1 MPILNFKEYSL
12 DMPEDVYL
20 PSEDTDLMLA
30 VIKTEISNQNILFNT
45 AIEIGAGN
53 GFLSLCV
60 YDFVRTIYSV
70 DINPIVVDY
79 LLRTKKKYNLD
90 KQIIL
95 QSDLFSKIDQN
106 QKFDLIIFNPPYVPS
121 EEISTEKQTSGI
133 DLAVDGGRDGAE
145 IINKFIDQLFFFLSD
160 SGVCYLLISSLNKQK
175 KIEELLKKNNLFF
188 EIVGSKKLFFEE
200 LFVLKIKK

>member
-1 MPILNFKEYSL
+1 MPTLNFKEYSL
-12 DMPEDVYL
+12 DIPEDVYL
-20 PSEDTDLMLA
+20 PSEDTDLMLE
-30 VIKTEISNQNILFNT
+30 VIKTEISNQNFLFNT

-60 YDFVRTIYSV
+60 YDYVNIIYSV

-79 LLRTKKKYNLD
+79 LLRIKKKYNLD

-121 EEISTEKQTSGI
+121 EKINTEKQTSGI
-133 DLAVDGGRDGAE
+133 DLAVDGGKDGLE

-160 SGVCYLLISSLNKQK
+160 YGVCYLLISSLNKQK
-175 KIEELLKKNNLFF
+175 KIERLLKKNNLFF

>member
-1 MPILNFKEYSL
+1 
-12 DMPEDVYL
+12 MPEDVYL

-133 DLAVDGGRDGAE
+133 DLAVDGGKDGAE

>member
-1 MPILNFKEYSL
+1 MPTLNFKEYSL
-12 DMPEDVYL
+12 NIPEEVYL
-20 PSEDTDLMLA
+20 PSEDTDLMLD
-30 VIKTEISNQNILFNT
+30 VITKEISNQNFLFNT

-60 YDFVRTIYSV
+60 YDYVNIIYSV

-121 EEISTEKQTSGI
+121 EKINTEKQTSGI
-133 DLAVDGGRDGAE
+133 DLAVDGGKDGAE

-160 SGVCYLLISSLNKQK
+160 YGVCYLLISSLNKQK
-175 KIEELLKKNNLFF
+175 KIERLLKKNNLFF

>member
-1 MPILNFKEYSL
+1 MPTLNFKEYSL

-20 PSEDTDLMLA
+20 PSEDTDLMLE
-30 VIKTEISNQNILFNT
+30 VIKTEISNQNFLFNT

-60 YDFVRTIYSV
+60 YDYVNIIYSV

-79 LLRTKKKYNLD
+79 LLRIKKKYNLD

-106 QKFDLIIFNPPYVPS
+106 QNLI
-121 EEISTEKQTSGI
+121 
-133 DLAVDGGRDGAE
+133 L
-145 IINKFIDQLFFFLSD
+145 LS
-160 SGVCYLLISSLNKQK
+160 LIHHMSHQK
-175 KIEELLKKNNLFF
+175 K
-188 EIVGSKKLFFEE
+188 
-200 LFVLKIKK
+200 

>member
-1 MPILNFKEYSL
+1 MPTLNFKEYSL

-20 PSEDTDLMLA
+20 PSEDTDLMLE
-30 VIKTEISNQNILFNT
+30 VIKTEISNQNFLFNT

-60 YDFVRTIYSV
+60 YDYVNIIYSV

-79 LLRTKKKYNLD
+79 LLRIKKKYNLD

-121 EEISTEKQTSGI
+121 EKINTEKQTSGI
-133 DLAVDGGRDGAE
+133 DLAVDGGKDGLE

-160 SGVCYLLISSLNKQK
+160 YGVCYLLISSLNKQK

>member
-12 DMPEDVYL
+12 NIPEEVYL
-20 PSEDTDLMLA
+20 PSEDTDLMLD
-30 VIKTEISNQNILFNT
+30 VITKEISNQNFLFNT

-60 YDFVRTIYSV
+60 YDYVNIIYSV

-79 LLRTKKKYNLD
+79 LLRIKKKYNLD

-121 EEISTEKQTSGI
+121 EKISAEQTSGI
-133 DLAVDGGRDGAE
+133 DLAVDGGKDGLE

-160 SGVCYLLISSLNKQK
+160 YGVCYLLISSLNKQK
-175 KIEELLKKNNLFF
+175 KIERLLKKNNLFF